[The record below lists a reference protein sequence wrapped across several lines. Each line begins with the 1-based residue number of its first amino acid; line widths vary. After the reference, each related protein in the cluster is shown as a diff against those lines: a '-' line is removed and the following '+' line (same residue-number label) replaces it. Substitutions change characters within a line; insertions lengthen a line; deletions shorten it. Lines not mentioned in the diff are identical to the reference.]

1 MPEPASRCRSQYQRT
16 SSTTVPWPSGWAGS
30 PCSPR
35 SCSAALARRR
45 PGLPGEGRLAAVGQR
60 RRRRRRP
67 CPLLPDRPGSS
78 SAAATRW
85 PRAVRMFRP
94 GHTSHWHRT
103 CVLIFDMLDIAVAA
117 ASRSGI
123 RPRGGKD
130 GTDDILARP
139 HEAGGQPDKRTPSTA
154 ADGSSGRPAVWDH
167 GGLRPARPT
176 DSYPHITCRARRLPT
191 SQQKPDPPAQ
201 AARWR

>member
-1 MPEPASRCRSQYQRT
+1 MTPSAI
-16 SSTTVPWPSGWAGS
+16 SSN
-30 PCSPR
+30 
-35 SCSAALARRR
+35 
-45 PGLPGEGRLAAVGQR
+45 
-60 RRRRRRP
+60 
-67 CPLLPDRPGSS
+67 
-78 SAAATRW
+78 AAATQW

-154 ADGSSGRPAVWDH
+154 ADGAA
-167 GGLRPARPT
+167 GGPPSTGTTVGYGPPDRPT
-176 DSYPHITCRARRLPT
+176 VTPISLAAHAGF
-191 SQQKPDPPAQ
+191 PPV
-201 AARWR
+201 